1 MVELKE
7 AVISLGPIEV
17 WEELWQK
24 LHPDYVLSCQPR
36 GEIKLANLNI
46 LRNSCAEYCLA
57 KGASL
62 AQWLEYVAELRENGG
77 EEKGT
82 LPTDDNAV
90 KIYSIH
96 KSKGLEFSVVFVAQL
111 DKKYNADKTSVRYLP
126 KFGLGIR
133 NQLEDGTLEDTGI
146 LRELKDAN
154 NLLEQDERVRQMYV
168 AMTRAKERLY
178 LTGIVEKGE
187 PSTKNPSGLKYA
199 EWMSKLNNIYS
210 QETNNYIEMVQLD
223 GETGFGSASCSAMEE
238 QIDTGLMIADEYIS
252 PLATYLENGPRSFSP
267 SSLQTYLHCPR
278 QYFYQYVM
286 GLPPVDGESDVDAS
300 AEKPVISSMTAS
312 SNSNAQAT
320 LTSSL
325 SAKDLGSVIHRAL
338 ELYKGDLDAALAQA
352 IKENAP
358 LYEGD
363 EARKMLEGYLASDLY
378 KRIPKKQLREQAFTL
393 YAENGIVLSGIIDC
407 LAFNTDGSL
416 LIVDYKTGRPPIDG
430 EPDVGYA
437 YQLAIYE
444 KVVRERWARGQQPK
458 LAAELHFLRN
468 NTSWSLQEGNEKQGC
483 DYYAAALKLCEEI
496 AKKSTEAE
504 FPCIEQKAIR
514 AEQNNTNYQNDV
526 TESVTIAKS
535 IAAGVALC
543 PNCPYNYVCN
553 HK

>member
-1 MVELKE
+1 
-7 AVISLGPIEV
+7 
-17 WEELWQK
+17 
-24 LHPDYVLSCQPR
+24 
-36 GEIKLANLNI
+36 
-46 LRNSCAEYCLA
+46 
-57 KGASL
+57 
-62 AQWLEYVAELRENGG
+62 
-77 EEKGT
+77 
-82 LPTDDNAV
+82 
-90 KIYSIH
+90 
-96 KSKGLEFSVVFVAQL
+96 
-111 DKKYNADKTSVRYLP
+111 
-126 KFGLGIR
+126 
-133 NQLEDGTLEDTGI
+133 
-146 LRELKDAN
+146 
-154 NLLEQDERVRQMYV
+154 
-168 AMTRAKERLY
+168 
-178 LTGIVEKGE
+178 
-187 PSTKNPSGLKYA
+187 
-199 EWMSKLNNIYS
+199 MSKLNNIYS

-278 QYFYQYVM
+278 QYFYKYVM
-286 GLPPVDGESDVDAS
+286 GLPPVEGEPDVDAS
-300 AEKPVISSMTAS
+300 AEKAVISSMTAS
-312 SNSNAQAT
+312 SISNAQAT
-320 LTSSL
+320 LISSL

-363 EARKMLEGYLASDLY
+363 EARKMLERYLASNLY

-393 YAENGIVLSGIIDC
+393 YAENDIVLSGIIDC

-504 FPCIEQKAIR
+504 FPCIEPKAIR

-526 TESVTIAKS
+526 TESVTIAKN

>member
-1 MVELKE
+1 M
-7 AVISLGPIEV
+7 
-17 WEELWQK
+17 
-24 LHPDYVLSCQPR
+24 
-36 GEIKLANLNI
+36 
-46 LRNSCAEYCLA
+46 
-57 KGASL
+57 
-62 AQWLEYVAELRENGG
+62 
-77 EEKGT
+77 
-82 LPTDDNAV
+82 
-90 KIYSIH
+90 
-96 KSKGLEFSVVFVAQL
+96 
-111 DKKYNADKTSVRYLP
+111 
-126 KFGLGIR
+126 
-133 NQLEDGTLEDTGI
+133 
-146 LRELKDAN
+146 
-154 NLLEQDERVRQMYV
+154 
-168 AMTRAKERLY
+168 
-178 LTGIVEKGE
+178 
-187 PSTKNPSGLKYA
+187 
-199 EWMSKLNNIYS
+199 
-210 QETNNYIEMVQLD
+210 
-223 GETGFGSASCSAMEE
+223 
-238 QIDTGLMIADEYIS
+238 
-252 PLATYLENGPRSFSP
+252 
-267 SSLQTYLHCPR
+267 
-278 QYFYQYVM
+278 
-286 GLPPVDGESDVDAS
+286 
-300 AEKPVISSMTAS
+300 
-312 SNSNAQAT
+312 
-320 LTSSL
+320 
-325 SAKDLGSVIHRAL
+325 
-338 ELYKGDLDAALAQA
+338 DAALAQA

-393 YAENGIVLSGIIDC
+393 YAENGIVISGIIDC
-407 LAFNTDGSL
+407 LAFKPDGSL

-468 NTSWSLQEGNEKQGC
+468 NTSWSLQKGNEKQGC